1 MTKRKVNS
9 NFEVLPAG
17 TFGGLPH
24 HLYDPLPAKEPA
36 SAGASVRSSFD
47 SQMSGGSK
55 KPRKKLRKK
64 SISSQYSR

>member
-1 MTKRKVNS
+1 MTKRKVNP

-17 TFGGLPH
+17 TFGFPDNI
-24 HLYDPLPAKEPA
+24 YDPLPTKEPA
-36 SAGASVRSSFD
+36 SAEASVRSSFD
-47 SQMSGGSK
+47 SQKSGGSK